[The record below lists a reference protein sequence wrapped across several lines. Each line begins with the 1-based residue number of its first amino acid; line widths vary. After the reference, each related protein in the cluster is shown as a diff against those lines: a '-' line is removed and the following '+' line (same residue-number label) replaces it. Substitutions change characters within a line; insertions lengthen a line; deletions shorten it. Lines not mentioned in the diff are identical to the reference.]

1 MKTKLFSI
9 IAIASITLI
18 FGCKKTNSSSSANG
32 VSYQFKTINPTAAI
46 AYSTGNPLIMSPVGV
61 QGGTITWT
69 SGYASATEVKF
80 EAEGSGNHVKFQSE
94 TPVKIDLF
102 SPISSLG
109 NISIPTGVYDTAQF
123 EIDLTP
129 TATDAALE
137 LKGTYDT
144 IPVIFR
150 INKSY
155 EFDAEQPKIT
165 IADGQTYT
173 AATALNLANLTQG
186 VSGAT
191 LNAAT
196 RDSSGTIV
204 ISDASNTSIYDA
216 VIANLKNSEEED
228 FR

>member
-1 MKTKLFSI
+1 MKTKLISMA
-9 IAIASITLI
+9 AIAAITLI
-18 FGCKKTNSSSSANG
+18 FGCKKTNSSSANG
-32 VSYQFKTINPTAAI
+32 VSYQFKTINPTAI
-46 AYSTGNPLIMSPVGV
+46 LAYSTGNPLIMSPVGV

-102 SPISSLG
+102 SPISSIG

-123 EIDLTP
+123 EIDLAP

-137 LKGTYDT
+137 LNGKYDT
-144 IPVIFR
+144 IPVTFR

-155 EFDAEQPKIT
+155 EFDAEQPRIT

-186 VSGAT
+186 ISGAT
-191 LNAAT
+191 LSAAT

-204 ISDASNTSIYDA
+204 ISDSSNVSIYDA

>member
-1 MKTKLFSI
+1 MKTRLISMT
-9 IAIASITLI
+9 AIAAMTLI
-18 FGCKKTNSSSSANG
+18 FGCKKANNNSNG
-32 VSYQFKTINPTAAI
+32 VSYQIKTINPTATI
-46 AYSTGNPLIMSPVGV
+46 AYTSGNPSIMSPVGV
-61 QGGTITWT
+61 QGGTITWS

-102 SPISSLG
+102 APLSSLG

-123 EIDLTP
+123 EIDLSP

-137 LKGTYDT
+137 LHGMYDT

-150 INKSY
+150 ITKSF

-165 IADGQTYT
+165 IADGQSYN
-173 AATALNLANLTQG
+173 AVTALNLANLTQG
-186 VSGAT
+186 ISGAT

-196 RDSSGTIV
+196 KDGSGTIV
-204 ISDASNTSIYDA
+204 ISDTSNASIYDA
-216 VIANLKNSEEED
+216 FIVNLKNSEEED
-228 FR
+228 FK